1 MQEDE
6 LGKVKEGYLADVIL
20 VDGDPL
26 RILLYSK
33 SITS

>member
-6 LGKVKEGYLADVIL
+6 LGKVKEGYLVDVIL

-33 SITS
+33 STTS